1 MSVFKVAAFL
11 ALLAS
16 PVLAQETPLT
26 IEEFEA
32 LVTGKKMDHF
42 NSGQTDPYGAEV
54 YLPNRSV
61 RWAFTADECVDGTY
75 YARDGAICFHYEGRM
90 GEICW
95 HYWRDGADG
104 LTGLPISDPADAP
117 QYEMRPS
124 TQKLACLG
132 PDVGV

>member
-1 MSVFKVAAFL
+1 MFRIAAL
-11 ALLAS
+11 LMVLAS

-26 IEEFEA
+26 IEEFDA
-32 LVTGKKMDHF
+32 LVTGRKMDHF
-42 NSGQTDPYGAEV
+42 NWGQSDPYGAEV
-54 YLPNRSV
+54 YLPNRTV

-75 YARDGAICFHYEGRM
+75 YERDGAICFNYEGRM

-95 HYWRDGADG
+95 HYWRDGADS
-104 LTGLPISDPADAP
+104 LTGRPTSDPADSLLY
-117 QYEMRPS
+117 QMRPS